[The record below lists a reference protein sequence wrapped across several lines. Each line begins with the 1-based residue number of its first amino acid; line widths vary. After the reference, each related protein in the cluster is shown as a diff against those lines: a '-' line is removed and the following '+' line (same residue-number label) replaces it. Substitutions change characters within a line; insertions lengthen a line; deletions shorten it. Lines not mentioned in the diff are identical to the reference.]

1 MPPKM
6 VFFGDTSPTKAALT
20 PAPEPE
26 SYVEKRLGPLELA
39 GAAAD
44 AAEDAAARDRLKSY
58 LDTKPPPRVLDPADA
73 EDERPSF
80 RHEVHGIVPGY
91 LGHKPR
97 ARDTVG
103 TSVVGF
109 TGAYDH
115 SPHKRPYGQYQGNAP
130 PKLRS
135 VSHEAFRP
143 KESKLVTG
151 PEGKPVMP
159 GYSGFVSKK
168 RETYG
173 ASPYS
178 GNGTYD

>member
-73 EDERPSF
+73 E
-80 RHEVHGIVPGY
+80 
-91 LGHKPR
+91 
-97 ARDTVG
+97 
-103 TSVVGF
+103 
-109 TGAYDH
+109 
-115 SPHKRPYGQYQGNAP
+115 
-130 PKLRS
+130 
-135 VSHEAFRP
+135 
-143 KESKLVTG
+143 
-151 PEGKPVMP
+151 
-159 GYSGFVSKK
+159 
-168 RETYG
+168 
-173 ASPYS
+173 
-178 GNGTYD
+178 